1 MVYKKLNQCY
11 CALGASVNIC
21 SAWQENHKNV
31 KNAINVDIKVMAA
44 TAGGSF
50 LLQPPPTDGSVHKKA
65 INVSS

>member
-44 TAGGSF
+44 TAGGLFYYSHHQLMVLF
-50 LLQPPPTDGSVHKKA
+50 TKKA

>member
-1 MVYKKLNQCY
+1 MWFIKSQISAIVL
-11 CALGASVNIC
+11 LGASVNIC

-50 LLQPPPTDGSVHKKA
+50 FITA
-65 INVSS
+65 TIN

>member
-21 SAWQENHKNV
+21 SAWKENHKNV